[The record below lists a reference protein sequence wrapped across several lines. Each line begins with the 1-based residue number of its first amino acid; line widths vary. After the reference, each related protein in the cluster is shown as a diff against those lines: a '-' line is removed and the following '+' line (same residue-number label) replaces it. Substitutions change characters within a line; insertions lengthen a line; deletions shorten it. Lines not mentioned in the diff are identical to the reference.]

1 MKVLNCRVR
10 YSKYDLIEEL
20 VSYNEVALTDNL
32 LKKSEIKKKK
42 NFPFKLVICKKRK
55 HLQINFNPNSDL
67 LFKNYF
73 WKTGVFR
80 KNIKLIKGL
89 MHSISKK
96 IS

>member
-42 NFPFKLVICKKRK
+42 
-55 HLQINFNPNSDL
+55 
-67 LFKNYF
+67 
-73 WKTGVFR
+73 
-80 KNIKLIKGL
+80 
-89 MHSISKK
+89 ISL
-96 IS
+96 SN